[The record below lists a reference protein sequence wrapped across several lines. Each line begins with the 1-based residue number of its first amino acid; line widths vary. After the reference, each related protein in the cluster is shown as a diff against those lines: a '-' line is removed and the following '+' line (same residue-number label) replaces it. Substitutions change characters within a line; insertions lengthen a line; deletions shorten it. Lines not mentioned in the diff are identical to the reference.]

1 MLANVKAWFRDQL
14 VKPEADHLSF
24 TANGVP
30 PTLEEVEAAGATGS
44 ITALLNYRRYDAERK
59 LYHNLDSVG
68 FVVYAQPA
76 AGLDETQIRTLEGI
90 FTNQYR
96 PGTIIQVS
104 LIADP
109 NVAGI
114 LDRWAAVRGHDK
126 RVKNRDVFQFLAR
139 RRVKFLEH
147 GAWKSL
153 FPDEYVLIRDY
164 HLVISVCLPFKKGQT
179 ELPQVEI
186 DELQRHQD
194 AVIGILRS
202 ANMSGSTMAPRHLLN
217 LVGDLLRPSLDPEER
232 RQPVDYDPKLKLNEQ
247 MVSDES
253 ALYVGRDSL
262 SLRWKDNYVSILPYT
277 VKQFPPHWSGSSN
290 GEFAGAFFNRVQ
302 RVGCPFLMTLVVHV
316 PDQVSAA
323 ATAKQKLLRSGQM
336 KDTPIGRMVPAWAER
351 HRDWNYVVSQMEQG
365 SKMLQIACNIVLF
378 APLGAEERSEQSLRN
393 VFASLGW
400 RVVKVRF
407 AVLSRFLTC
416 LPLNIGREAFELIQT
431 KKFFRTMLS
440 WNVVNIAPW
449 IGEWKGNVPAD
460 KDPQLVLVGRRGQ
473 MCFIDP
479 FENTKGNF
487 NMAVAAASG
496 AGKSFF
502 TQEYVMALLSTGGRS
517 FIFDSGRSY
526 YNLCQILGGQFITFE
541 SGSRVVL
548 NPFTTILDPDTTD
561 AKLYAESPQKFADQ
575 LPLLKMIIA
584 CMADPINR
592 ISSEQASLLETAIVR
607 AWNAMKNKASIT
619 TVGKCLEEM
628 ERPEAHRL
636 AVMLAPYMAGGSYA
650 EYFEGDANIDF
661 SNNLIVLE
669 LDDLNAKGD
678 LQIVV
683 LLLLMKRV
691 TEVMYLSGRS
701 QRKVC
706 IIDEA
711 WRLLGK
717 GNAGDFIEEGYRT
730 ARKYGGAFM
739 TITQSIP
746 DYYRSPTATAAYSNS
761 DFVFLLRQKRE
772 TLAEVEA
779 KGQLVMTPF
788 EKRLYESVTTVAGK
802 YSEIAVKTPDGLAVG
817 LLIVDPAAGKLMS
830 TKAEDVEAIKNYEA
844 QGLSKMEAIDK
855 VAGV

>member
-1 MLANVKAWFRDQL
+1 MLNQIKAWFRDAM
-14 VKPEADHLSF
+14 VKPEADHLAF
-24 TANGVP
+24 AGNGVP
-30 PTLEEVEAAGATGS
+30 PTMEEVEAGGS
-44 ITALLNYRRYDAERK
+44 TASISSLLNYRRYDEATK

-96 PGTIIQVS
+96 AGTIIQVS
-104 LIADP
+104 LVADP
-109 NVAGI
+109 NVNGI
-114 LDRWAAVRGHDK
+114 LDRWASVRGRDK
-126 RVKNRDVFQFLAR
+126 RVKNGDVFQFLAR
-139 RRVKFLEH
+139 RRVRFLEK
-147 GAWKSL
+147 GAWRSL

-164 HLVISVCLPFKKGQT
+164 HLVISVALPFKKGQT
-179 ELPQVEI
+179 ELPQVEL

-194 AVIGILRS
+194 AVIGILKS
-202 ANMSGSTMAPRHLLN
+202 ANMHGEPMKPRHLLN
-217 LVGDLLRPSLDPEER
+217 FVGDLLRPCLDAEER
-232 RQPVDYDPKLKLNEQ
+232 RQPVDYDPKLRLNEQ

-262 SLRWKDNYVSILPYT
+262 SLRWKDNYVSVLPYT
-277 VKQFPPHWSGSSN
+277 VKQFPPQWCGASN

-323 ATAKQKLLRSGQM
+323 ATAKQKLLRAGQM
-336 KDTPIGRMVPAWAER
+336 KDTPLGRMVPAWAER
-351 HRDWNYVVSQMEQG
+351 HRDWQFVVSQMEQG
-365 SKMLQIACNIVLF
+365 SKMLQIAANIVLF
-378 APLGAEERSEQSLRN
+378 SPLGDEERCEQSLRS
-393 VFASLGW
+393 VFAALGW
-400 RVVKVRF
+400 RIVKVRF

-416 LPLNIGREAFELIQT
+416 LPLNIGREAFELVKT

-460 KDPQLVLVGRRGQ
+460 KDPQLVLLGRRGQ
-473 MCFIDP
+473 LCFIDP
-479 FENTKGNF
+479 FQNTKGNF

-502 TQEYVMALLSTGGRS
+502 TQEYVMALLSTGGRT

-526 YNLCQILGGQFITFE
+526 KNLCDILGGQFITFE
-541 SGSRVVL
+541 PGAKVVL
-548 NPFTTILDPDTTD
+548 NPFSTILDERTTD
-561 AKLYAESPQKFADQ
+561 PEVYAKSPQKFADQ
-575 LPLLKMIIA
+575 LPLLKVILA
-584 CMADPINR
+584 CMADPVNR
-592 ISSEQASLLETAIVR
+592 ITSEQASLLETAIVR
-607 AWNAMKNKASIT
+607 AWEQKRQKASIT
-619 TVGKCLEEM
+619 TVGQHLEAM
-628 ERPEAHRL
+628 NKPEAHRL
-636 AVMLAPYMAGGSYA
+636 ATMLAPYMAGGSYA
-650 EYFEGDANIDF
+650 DYFEGDANIDF
-661 SNNLIVLE
+661 SNNMIVLE

-706 IIDEA
+706 IVDEA

-746 DYYRSPTATAAYSNS
+746 DYYRSPTALAAYNNS
-761 DFVFLLRQKRE
+761 DFVFLLRQKPE
-772 TLAEVEA
+772 TLQEVEN
-779 KGQLVMTPF
+779 KGQLVMNAF
-788 EKRLYESVTTVAGK
+788 EKRLYQSVTTIGGK

-817 LLIVDPAAGKLMS
+817 QLIVDPAAGKLMS
-830 TKAEDVEAIKNYEA
+830 TKAEDVEAIKQYEA
-844 QGLSKMEAIDK
+844 QGFSKMEAIDK